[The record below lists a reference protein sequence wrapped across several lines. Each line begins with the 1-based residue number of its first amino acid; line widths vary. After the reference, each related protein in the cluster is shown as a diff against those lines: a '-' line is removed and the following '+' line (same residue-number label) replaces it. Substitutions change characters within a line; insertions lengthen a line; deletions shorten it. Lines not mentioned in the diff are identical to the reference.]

1 MHIREIIK
9 EEIRKISRI
18 FEAGPTRKFAKAA
31 EKLYDAQLKQQ
42 QLQKKFVAE
51 KNPKKREQ
59 LKQALIKMHK
69 IVKKAESDFNAAL
82 MQEPVDLDE
91 NASYYLD
98 KKKDKI
104 MKFRKQKGE

>member
-51 KNPKKREQ
+51 KNPKKKEA
-59 LKQALIKMHK
+59 LKKLLIDMHRYVQK
-69 IVKKAESDFNAAL
+69 VQSAFNAAL
-82 MQEPVDLDE
+82 NQEPVDL
-91 NASYYLD
+91 
-98 KKKDKI
+98 
-104 MKFRKQKGE
+104 

>member
-18 FEAGPTRKFAKAA
+18 FEVGPSRKFAKAA

-51 KNPKKREQ
+51 KNPKKKEA
-59 LKQALIKMHK
+59 LKKA
-69 IVKKAESDFNAAL
+69 VKKQKDFLNH
-82 MQEPVDLDE
+82 QFG
-91 NASYYLD
+91 
-98 KKKDKI
+98 K
-104 MKFRKQKGE
+104 

>member
-51 KNPKKREQ
+51 KNPKKKEA
-59 LKQALIKMHK
+59 LKKLLIDMHRYVQK
-69 IVKKAESDFNAAL
+69 VQSAFNAAL
-82 MQEPVDLDE
+82 NQEPVDLE
-91 NASYYLD
+91 
-98 KKKDKI
+98 
-104 MKFRKQKGE
+104 